1 MLLKLL
7 KAVRQLEFMQTKFR
21 TELLFKDKR
30 WKLTW
35 IITDASDIFCHFTV
49 NQR

>member
-1 MLLKLL
+1 MVLKLL

-35 IITDASDIFCHFTV
+35 IITDASDTYFATS
-49 NQR
+49 Q